1 MVTTTGF
8 VQRMTWLSNGPTACF
23 WIGTTVTSSE
33 LFFIQIRSSDDAAD
47 IIFKR
52 TMVALLAQTQLNGR
66 QIAVGH
72 ANSSAE
78 VVSLETLDYD
88 VAANQLQL
96 DALEVTQAIQ
106 HLSQSVPLIAGK
118 RTVVRLY
125 LSYYATSGI
134 TVQGQ
139 IAVRQAPS
147 DPITYISSLNTVAL
161 DPAEAGDIPP
171 KRNDVA
177 RSLNF
182 LLPDTQ
188 TAEGPLCI
196 VGANIINATTG
207 IPIVLGGEVRPVV
220 WFHASP
226 PLRVRL
232 LGMRYAQGSPPVT
245 YIPSDRDFD
254 LLVSWLGRAY
264 PVGQVVSSRVLV
276 TASAT
281 PPFSCGDMNA
291 QIAAIRA
298 MDMAG
303 GEDSRTHYYGLVSDG
318 GFFMRGCAAGIPS
331 TPAPDTVASGP
342 TGPGSWGWDFDGS
355 YGDWYGGHELG
366 HTFGRLHPGF
376 CGESQDDL
384 NNYPYDNGQL
394 GGSDSSYAGFDV
406 GDPANGLPMVALQ
419 GVQWHDVMTYCN
431 FQWLSA
437 YTYQAIRLRLLAEN
451 A

>member
-1 MVTTTGF
+1 
-8 VQRMTWLSNGPTACF
+8 
-23 WIGTTVTSSE
+23 
-33 LFFIQIRSSDDAAD
+33 
-47 IIFKR
+47 
-52 TMVALLAQTQLNGR
+52 
-66 QIAVGH
+66 
-72 ANSSAE
+72 
-78 VVSLETLDYD
+78 
-88 VAANQLQL
+88 
-96 DALEVTQAIQ
+96 
-106 HLSQSVPLIAGK
+106 
-118 RTVVRLY
+118 
-125 LSYYATSGI
+125 
-134 TVQGQ
+134 
-139 IAVRQAPS
+139 
-147 DPITYISSLNTVAL
+147 
-161 DPAEAGDIPP
+161 
-171 KRNDVA
+171 
-177 RSLNF
+177 
-182 LLPDTQ
+182 
-188 TAEGPLCI
+188 
-196 VGANIINATTG
+196 
-207 IPIVLGGEVRPVV
+207 
-220 WFHASP
+220 
-226 PLRVRL
+226 
-232 LGMRYAQGSPPVT
+232 
-245 YIPSDRDFD
+245 
-254 LLVSWLGRAY
+254 
-264 PVGQVVSSRVLV
+264 
-276 TASAT
+276 
-281 PPFSCGDMNA
+281 MNA